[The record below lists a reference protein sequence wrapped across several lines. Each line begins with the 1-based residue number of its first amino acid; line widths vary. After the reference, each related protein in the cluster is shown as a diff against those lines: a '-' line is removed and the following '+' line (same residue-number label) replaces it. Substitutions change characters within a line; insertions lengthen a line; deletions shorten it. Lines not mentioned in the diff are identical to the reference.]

1 MRTSTDTHSDRGW
14 KRLLRRSRVY
24 SGLRLLGRLSDD
36 WVVRELV
43 RPFPGCRIL
52 DVGCGPGDLAAGL
65 SAEIGGYV
73 GVDFNPEYIDTARRR
88 HAHAT
93 HLSFV
98 CADLS
103 TLSAASLGRYDVVT
117 AIGLLH
123 HLDDQQARHVAALA
137 HTVLAPAGRFVTYD
151 GVFVERQHPVARFL
165 LTHDRGRAV
174 RTVEGYRRL
183 VRPPFVDGVETVMH
197 DTLRLPYTILAM
209 TLTKAS
215 DESSATPSLTGP
227 ADA

>member
-1 MRTSTDTHSDRGW
+1 MHTSSDAHSDRGW

-36 WVVRELV
+36 WVVRELI
-43 RPFPGCRIL
+43 RPVPGCRIL
-52 DVGCGPGDLAAGL
+52 DLGCGPGDLAEGL
-65 SAEIGGYV
+65 KANPCEYV
-73 GVDFNPEYIDTARRR
+73 GVDFNPEYIDTAQRR
-88 HAHAT
+88 HAGAP

-103 TLSAASLGRYDVVT
+103 ELSPTSIGQFDVVT

-123 HLDDQQARHVAALA
+123 HLADQQARDVAAMA
-137 HTVLAPAGRFVTYD
+137 HAVLKPAGRLVTYD
-151 GVFVERQHPVARFL
+151 GVFVEGQHSIARFL
-165 LTHDRGRAV
+165 LAHDRGRAV

-183 VRPPFVDGVETVMH
+183 VRPPFEDGVETVMH

-209 TLTKAS
+209 TLTKA
-215 DESSATPSLTGP
+215 AIRGP